1 MKLKE
6 KYKQEL
12 ESEMSKIKNANRE
25 GAEQERLQAAELA
38 RQGQGGVDDELTEH
52 NLRLVEEEFLM
63 NYRAPVP

>member
-1 MKLKE
+1 
-6 KYKQEL
+6 
-12 ESEMSKIKNANRE
+12 MSKIKNANRE
-25 GAEQERLQAAELA
+25 GAEKERLQAAELA